1 VQVGSTIYI
10 QDGQLTCEVTEIQ
23 ENGVMVQCK
32 NDVRLGEKKTMNL
45 PQAVVD
51 LPTLTDQDER
61 DLNEFCINQKC
72 VDIVAASFIR
82 K

>member
-1 VQVGSTIYI
+1 
-10 QDGQLTCEVTEIQ
+10 
-23 ENGVMVQCK
+23 MVQCK

-51 LPTLTDQDER
+51 LPTLTEQDER